1 MNRLF
6 TLFLG
11 AAALVAVSASGAD
24 IKARISLKSPGN
36 AAVSYA
42 LTERGGKLV
51 ADKALPVG
59 ITQTVT
65 ADGDDEVVSITLK
78 ADSRVYVNFQAEAAT
93 GFKSADCEFYLPGFW
108 YHRNM
113 RSPKEA
119 PSFHSSKSW
128 NFREDRLSSPL
139 SGAYD
144 TATGEY
150 MTVLRQNTECAD
162 ALTTHNEGEVILSG
176 NTSVGYLGFDN
187 EGASTLLTF
196 GYPYME
202 TPRRYIRK
210 LYLAPS
216 ITAFAKMEKG

>member
-113 RSPKEA
+113 RSP
-119 PSFHSSKSW
+119 
-128 NFREDRLSSPL
+128 
-139 SGAYD
+139 
-144 TATGEY
+144 
-150 MTVLRQNTECAD
+150 
-162 ALTTHNEGEVILSG
+162 
-176 NTSVGYLGFDN
+176 
-187 EGASTLLTF
+187 
-196 GYPYME
+196 
-202 TPRRYIRK
+202 
-210 LYLAPS
+210 
-216 ITAFAKMEKG
+216 